1 MGEGSWVWWFRGRGG
16 GGQGKLGK
24 GWGGGGG
31 VQRKRDTDGLSFG
44 ESIVCTENQ
53 SLHLGDQQDDKDFF
67 LQAEINTFA
76 YSTTTKKRKKTTT
89 TTKQTTTPKQVP
101 YTGVAFTKGLFSA
114 GIAQLLRQQKSYSA
128 GDT

>member
-1 MGEGSWVWWFRGRGG
+1 MGEGSWVWGFGGRGAGKTRQRLG
-16 GGQGKLGK
+16 GR
-24 GWGGGGG
+24 G

-44 ESIVCTENQ
+44 ESTVCTENQ

-101 YTGVAFTKGLFSA
+101 YTEVAFTKGLFSA
-114 GIAQLLRQQKSYSA
+114 GIAMLLRQQKSYSA